1 MLQGCPTALE
11 VFHPTP
17 ARGRHHVHAL
27 ACSHALDQEG
37 KAHCRPAE
45 GAHVAGGPV
54 VSIVVG
60 IAALVAWTLPE
71 LPDAM
76 FTDPGSLRG
85 ALALGSVTLGLFSC
99 GLSLSTMLPRNQG
112 TFASDGSQILSLR
125 RPNAAADRYAAVM
138 ALGNCMMA
146 GMRPRDWH
154 PELVGQAVS
163 LADGSRVDL
172 AGRHMAYE
180 HALDRGD
187 VPAARGHIRY
197 LVGHIRS
204 APTNFRSVIST
215 EAAYFE
221 AAYDGNAASARR
233 RLTGIWKRGVHAF
246 DGIAVLYAEG
256 AVLLAEGDAA
266 RASDK
271 LRQAHAARASSHDR
285 SSEIPMAEIRR
296 LCRAPGLPL
305 MGR

>member
-1 MLQGCPTALE
+1 
-11 VFHPTP
+11 
-17 ARGRHHVHAL
+17 
-27 ACSHALDQEG
+27 
-37 KAHCRPAE
+37 
-45 GAHVAGGPV
+45 
-54 VSIVVG
+54 
-60 IAALVAWTLPE
+60 
-71 LPDAM
+71 M

-85 ALALGSVTLGLFSC
+85 VALGIVTLGVVSC
-99 GLSLSTMLPRNQG
+99 GLSLWTLLPRNPG

-163 LADGSRVDL
+163 LADGSHVDL

-187 VPAARGHIRY
+187 VPAARRHIRY
-197 LVGHIRS
+197 LVDQIRS
-204 APTNFRSVIST
+204 APIGYSPVINT

-233 RLTGIWKRGVHAF
+233 RLMGVWKRGAHAF
-246 DGIAVLYAEG
+246 DAIAVLYAEG

-271 LRQAHAARASSHDR
+271 LRQAHAALASSHDR

-296 LCRAPGLPL
+296 LCRARGLPL
-305 MGR
+305 MGG